1 MESDEWSVS
10 KIKAEEI
17 TVCLFELGGKLDAA
31 GALCDASVV
40 VSDRAGGETLERF
53 GSRPPTVVCA
63 VSFIVTLSRQEFI

>member
-1 MESDEWSVS
+1 M
-10 KIKAEEI
+10 

-31 GALCDASVV
+31 GALCNASVV